1 MKASQPRRS
10 DWPSIVLLILMLQV
24 ATARLVV
31 THWTDFLIFAQT
43 LAALGSI
50 LGLALGHSQFNKRAV
65 RWLVFGYS
73 VILIPWQLSLV
84 IDPDVLLSERL
95 ASVGGRLLFSLEV
108 FFRRDPVEDSLLFV
122 AFISTLAWF
131 LSITSGYW
139 WARHKNYLM
148 ATLPGGIFA
157 LTIQGYD
164 QIPGSRNWL
173 LGFYFLLALLLLGR
187 FYFLQNR
194 EQWQERQVFLMQ
206 ESAFDISRG
215 MVITAVLF
223 VFIAWSMPAS
233 QAGLDTARRT
243 WDRLTKPWRD
253 MQEWLSNAVEPL
265 ESQAPPKSGDFF
277 TSRLNLGTGNPL
289 SETVLFSIQAP
300 ELLEQQARF
309 YWRGYV
315 YDLYQNNIWSNTE
328 AELEEFSP
336 ADNQLDIPDSGT
348 RSIVTLTVT
357 TQIRQFLLYT
367 ATQPLWVSR
376 PANIRFATAGPG
388 EQDLFAWLADTQLA
402 PGEQYQFRA
411 SVADPSIQE
420 LQAAGTEYPQW
431 VTEKYLQLPENF
443 SPRIRELASEITA
456 DLETPYDKAAAIT
469 SYLRREIEYV
479 NPLPQPLPEGEDP
492 LEWVLFDLKQGFCN
506 YYASAEVLML
516 RSVGVPARMAVG
528 FAEGQFDP
536 ETFVYT
542 VRSLDA
548 HAWPE
553 VFFPGIGWIEFEPTG
568 NQAPLVRPDR
578 PIENINPALAP
589 TPPIILEPP
598 VQGPDSNRPG
608 FDERN
613 ILNLLDEPRP
623 IHLLVYLVSAAFLIF
638 LLWLLNRRYAVI
650 DQIPIRLQGVYER
663 NGGQPPVWLN
673 NWARW
678 NLLSPIERSFETINR
693 CLRLLGETPAMYRTP
708 SERAEALIQKLP
720 KAASEIENLTEQ
732 HLNSLFS
739 PRSGN
744 IRIAVR
750 SSLRIWLYTIQS
762 IFQKFIGG
770 ADE

>member
-50 LGLALGHSQFNKRAV
+50 LGLALGHSQFTKRAV

-108 FFRRDPVEDSLLFV
+108 FFRREPVEDSLLFV

-131 LSITSGYW
+131 LSIASGYW

-233 QAGLDTARRT
+233 QAGLDTARQT
-243 WDRLTKPWRD
+243 WNRLTKPWRD

-336 ADNQLDIPDSGT
+336 ADDQLDIPDSGT
-348 RSIVTLTVT
+348 RNIVTLTVT

-376 PANIRFATAGPG
+376 PANIRFATAGAG

-420 LQAAGTEYPQW
+420 LQTAGTEYPQW

-443 SPRIRELASEITA
+443 SPRIRELASEITV

-492 LEWVLFDLKQGFCN
+492 LDWVLFDLKQGFCN

-598 VQGPDSNRPG
+598 VQGPDSNGPG

-613 ILNLLDEPRP
+613 ILNPLDEPRP
-623 IHLLVYLVSAAFLIF
+623 IHLLVYLVSAAFLII

-720 KAASEIENLTEQ
+720 KAAGAIETLTEQ

-744 IRIAVR
+744 VRIAVR

-762 IFQKFIGG
+762 IFRKFIGG

>member
-1 MKASQPRRS
+1 M
-10 DWPSIVLLILMLQV
+10 
-24 ATARLVV
+24 
-31 THWTDFLIFAQT
+31 
-43 LAALGSI
+43 
-50 LGLALGHSQFNKRAV
+50 
-65 RWLVFGYS
+65 
-73 VILIPWQLSLV
+73 
-84 IDPDVLLSERL
+84 
-95 ASVGGRLLFSLEV
+95 
-108 FFRRDPVEDSLLFV
+108 
-122 AFISTLAWF
+122 
-131 LSITSGYW
+131 
-139 WARHKNYLM
+139 
-148 ATLPGGIFA
+148 
-157 LTIQGYD
+157 
-164 QIPGSRNWL
+164 
-173 LGFYFLLALLLLGR
+173 
-187 FYFLQNR
+187 
-194 EQWQERQVFLMQ
+194 
-206 ESAFDISRG
+206 
-215 MVITAVLF
+215 
-223 VFIAWSMPAS
+223 
-233 QAGLDTARRT
+233 
-243 WDRLTKPWRD
+243 
-253 MQEWLSNAVEPL
+253 
-265 ESQAPPKSGDFF
+265 
-277 TSRLNLGTGNPL
+277 
-289 SETVLFSIQAP
+289 
-300 ELLEQQARF
+300 
-309 YWRGYV
+309 
-315 YDLYQNNIWSNTE
+315 YQNNIWSNTE

-336 ADNQLDIPDSGT
+336 ADDQLDIPDSGT

-376 PANIRFATAGPG
+376 PANIRFATAGAG

-443 SPRIRELASEITA
+443 SPRIRELASEITV

-598 VQGPDSNRPG
+598 VQGPDSNGPG

-613 ILNLLDEPRP
+613 ILNPLDEPRP
-623 IHLLVYLVSAAFLIF
+623 IHLLVYLVSAAFLII

-720 KAASEIENLTEQ
+720 KAAGAIETLTEQ

-744 IRIAVR
+744 VRIAVR

-762 IFQKFIGG
+762 IFRKFIGG

>member
-50 LGLALGHSQFNKRAV
+50 LGLALGHSQFTKRAV

-108 FFRRDPVEDSLLFV
+108 FFRREPVEDSLLFV

-131 LSITSGYW
+131 LSLASGYW
-139 WARHKNYLM
+139 WTRHKNYLM

-233 QAGLDTARRT
+233 QAGLDTARQT
-243 WDRLTKPWRD
+243 WNRLTKPWRD

-336 ADNQLDIPDSGT
+336 ADDQLDIPDSGT
-348 RSIVTLTVT
+348 RNIVTLTVT

-376 PANIRFATAGPG
+376 PANIRFATAGAG

-420 LQAAGTEYPQW
+420 LQTAGTEYPQW

-443 SPRIRELASEITA
+443 SPRIRELASEITV

-492 LEWVLFDLKQGFCN
+492 LDWVLFDLKQGFCN

-598 VQGPDSNRPG
+598 VQGPDSNGPG

-613 ILNLLDEPRP
+613 ILNPLDEPRP
-623 IHLLVYLVSAAFLIF
+623 IHLLVYLVSAAFLII

-720 KAASEIENLTEQ
+720 KAAGAIETLTEQ

-744 IRIAVR
+744 VRIAVR

-762 IFQKFIGG
+762 IFRKFIGG

>member
-50 LGLALGHSQFNKRAV
+50 LGLALGHSQFTKRAV

-108 FFRRDPVEDSLLFV
+108 FFRREPVEDSLLFV

-131 LSITSGYW
+131 LSIASGYW
-139 WARHKNYLM
+139 WARHNNYLM

-187 FYFLQNR
+187 FFFLQNR

-223 VFIAWSMPAS
+223 VFIAWSIPAS
-233 QAGLDTARRT
+233 QAGLDSARRT
-243 WDRLTKPWRD
+243 WTRLTKPWRD
-253 MQEWLSNAVEPL
+253 MQEWFSNAVEPL

-328 AELEEFSP
+328 AELEKFSP
-336 ADNQLDIPDSGT
+336 SDDQLDIPDSGT
-348 RSIVTLTVT
+348 RSVVTLTVT

-367 ATQPLWVSR
+367 ATQPLWISR
-376 PANIRFATAGPG
+376 PANIRFATAGAG

-456 DLETPYDKAAAIT
+456 DLETPYDKAAAVT

-516 RSVGVPARMAVG
+516 RSLGVPARMAVG

-598 VQGPDSNRPG
+598 VEGPSNNGPG

-613 ILNLLDEPRP
+613 NLNPLDEPRP
-623 IHLLVYLVSAAFLIF
+623 VHPLVYLVSVVFLIY
-638 LLWLLNRRYAVI
+638 LLWLLNRQYAVI
-650 DQIPIRLQGVYER
+650 DQIPIRLQRVYER
-663 NGGQPPVWLN
+663 NGGQAPVWLN

-693 CLRLLGETPAMYRTP
+693 CLRLLGETPAMYHTP
-708 SERAEALIQKLP
+708 SERAEALIKKLP
-720 KAASEIENLTEQ
+720 KATSAIDTLTEQ

-739 PRSGN
+739 PRSGDVG
-744 IRIAVR
+744 IAVR

-762 IFQKFIGG
+762 IFRKFIGG